1 MSKLVNLR
9 TARKAQQRLAKRQ
22 AGDENAARHGRT
34 KSQKLVEEAEKQ
46 RQQDLLDGHKR
57 DE

>member
-9 TARKAQQRLAKRQ
+9 TVRKAQQRLAKRQ
-22 AGDENAARHGRT
+22 AGDENAARHGRI